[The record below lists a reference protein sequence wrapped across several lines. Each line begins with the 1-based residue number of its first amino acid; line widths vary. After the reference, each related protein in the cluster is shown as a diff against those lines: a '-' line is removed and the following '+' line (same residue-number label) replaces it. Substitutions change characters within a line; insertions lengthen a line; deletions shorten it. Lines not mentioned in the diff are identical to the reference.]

1 MSTIKE
7 LQSVLLAWAKAGGV
21 IAHASS
27 ALKLADTT
35 FRRRLKEA
43 RVWAKTGA
51 GITWTSKHKIN
62 VSKVAKPDLITLD
75 LQRQI
80 KELEARLTQ
89 ERNKELD
96 TEEVRQFYLGLQ
108 PYEAKV
114 PAWSTPKHPRHE
126 HGCPSLMLSDLHWM
140 EVVNP
145 AEIFYSNKYDHE
157 IAVKRLHKVI
167 DSTIYLLRDKLKSS
181 TKVPFPGIV
190 LLLGGDMV
198 SGIIHPELQET
209 NEDGPMV
216 MMLDCG
222 DHLAASIRKL
232 QKEFGEVWIV
242 GVPGNHGRL
251 TRKPMAK
258 LNAVYNC
265 DWGIYQMLER
275 FLKDLVDAGKVHFNC
290 PPARDVTFAVEGHR
304 YRLTHGDQFR
314 GGDGIIGPL
323 GPITRGD
330 MKKRS
335 MAMGLPT
342 DDEEY
347 DTLVLGHFHQ
357 LHMLH
362 SRIINGSLKGYDEYA
377 LSCNFSWEPAQQALW
392 LTHRDYGPNHYMP
405 VFAQSPKPEL
415 DGSAPPTVNWRMPPG
430 PREPSTAGRIEEW
443 IAT

>member
-1 MSTIKE
+1 MATVKE

-27 ALKLADTT
+27 TLQLADTT
-35 FRRRLKEA
+35 FRRRLTEA
-43 RVWAKTGA
+43 RKWAKTGS
-51 GITWTSKHKIN
+51 GITWTTKHKIN

-80 KELEARLTQ
+80 KELERRLT
-89 ERNKELD
+89 EETKKELD

-108 PYEAKV
+108 PYKPVV
-114 PAWSTPKHPRHE
+114 PVWSTIKHPRHE
-126 HGCPSLMLSDLHWM
+126 HGCPTLFLSDFHWM

-145 AEIFYSNKYDHE
+145 AEIFYTNKYNQE
-157 IAVKRLHKVI
+157 IAVKRLRKVI
-167 DSTIYLLRDKLKSS
+167 DQTIYLLRDKLKNS
-181 TKVPFPGIV
+181 TKTPFPGIV
-190 LLLGGDMV
+190 VILGGDMV

-209 NEDGPMV
+209 NEGGPME
-216 MMLDCG
+216 MMIDCA

-232 QKEFGEVWIV
+232 EKSFGEVWII

-251 TRKPMAK
+251 TQKTYAK

-275 FLKDLVDAGKVHFNC
+275 FLGDLSKTVHFNC

-330 MKKRS
+330 HKKRS
-335 MAMGLPT
+335 MAMSLPGEA
-342 DDEEY
+342 EEY
-347 DTLVLGHFHQ
+347 DTLILGHFHQ

-415 DGSAPPTVNWRMPPG
+415 DGSAPPTVNWRAAPQ
-430 PREPSTAGRIEEW
+430 PRLPSEAERIEEW
-443 IAT
+443 IAS

>member
-1 MSTIKE
+1 MAMVKE
-7 LQSVLLAWAKAGGV
+7 LQEVLLAWAKAGGV
-21 IAHASS
+21 ITHASS
-27 ALKLADTT
+27 ALQLADTT
-35 FRRRLKEA
+35 FRRRLAEA
-43 RVWAKTGA
+43 QTWAKTGA
-51 GITWTSKHKIN
+51 GITWTAKHKIIT
-62 VSKVAKPDLITLD
+62 SKVGKPDLITLD

-80 KELEARLTQ
+80 KELEKRLTE

-96 TEEVRQFYLGLQ
+96 TEEVRQFYLGLE
-108 PYEAKV
+108 PYKPVV
-114 PAWSTPKHPRHE
+114 PSWSTPKHPRHE
-126 HGCPSLMLSDLHWM
+126 HGCPLLFLSDFHWM

-145 AEIFYSNKYDHE
+145 AEIFYSNKYNQE
-157 IAVKRLHKVI
+157 IAVKRLRKVI
-167 DSTIYLLRDKLKSS
+167 DTAIYLLKDKLKTS
-181 TKVPFPGIV
+181 TAIPFPGIV
-190 LLLGGDMV
+190 VVLGGDMV

-209 NEDGPMV
+209 NEGGPME
-216 MMLDCG
+216 MMLDCA

-232 QKEFGEVWIV
+232 EKAFGKVWII

-275 FLKDLVDAGKVHFNC
+275 FLGDLSETVFFNC
-290 PPARDVTFAVEGHR
+290 PPARDVTFSVEGHR

-342 DDEEY
+342 EDEEY
-347 DTLVLGHFHQ
+347 DTLILGHFHQ

-415 DGSAPPTVNWRMPPG
+415 DGSAPPTVHWRQEPG
-430 PREPSTAGRIEEW
+430 PRELSKPSRIEEW
-443 IAT
+443 IAS